1 MKTFEQFNVE
11 LNEIAGLRNLSRIMR
26 AGPSVKTLKTPF
38 TNSVRMYHGT
48 TAKNA
53 ANIMKRGFTPTQTV
67 NPKNFSTELSNVYQ
81 TTNPKRAEYYA
92 KLIAKVKGD
101 KPSILAVDVN
111 KSNIRKGV
119 RGDEFVVP
127 VKNTRPVATGVKP
140 ITRKKGEVIQDNYQI
155 KKKFIGKD
163 KKLIASHDK
172 PLFKSVPATG
182 VRGDQPASDI
192 LKRLV
197 NPVKSG
203 TPMNPFGVKV

>member
-1 MKTFEQFNVE
+1 MSMESINCPKSSKTC
-11 LNEIAGLRNLSRIMR
+11 R
-26 AGPSVKTLKTPF
+26 PW
-38 TNSVRMYHGT
+38 T

-67 NPKNFSTELSNVYQ
+67 NPKDFSTELSNVYQ

-101 KPSILAVDVN
+101 KPSILAVDVK

-127 VKNTRPVATGVKP
+127 VSDTRPVATGVKP
-140 ITRKKGEVIQDNYQI
+140 IKRRRGEVIQDNYEI

-182 VRGDQPASDI
+182 VRGDQPASELLRKI
-192 LKRLV
+192 V
-197 NPVKSG
+197 
-203 TPMNPFGVKV
+203 TPGGIIKGGSPNNPFGVKT

>member
-1 MKTFEQFNVE
+1 MKTFEQFKVE
-11 LNEIAGLRNLSRIMR
+11 LNEIRALRSLSRVMR

-92 KLIAKVKGD
+92 KLMAKIKGD

-127 VKNTRPVATGVKP
+127 VKNTRPVATGVQP
-140 ITRKKGEVIQDNYQI
+140 IKRKRGEVIQDNYQI

-203 TPMNPFGVKV
+203 TRTNPFGVRA